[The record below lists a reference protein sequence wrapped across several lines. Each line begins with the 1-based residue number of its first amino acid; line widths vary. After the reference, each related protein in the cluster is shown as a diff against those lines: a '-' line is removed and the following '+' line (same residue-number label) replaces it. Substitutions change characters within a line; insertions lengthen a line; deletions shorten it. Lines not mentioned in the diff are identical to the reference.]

1 MNEITPAAPWSA
13 VLQTVSEARVSFQS
27 TLSPEE
33 WATLPPEPA
42 HRDLAT
48 LPQTALSPAHI
59 EQAETDF
66 ELLAAA
72 DALETLAQQ
81 IELVIAQRMEEAYG
95 EALHI
100 YYVTEELSRDP
111 AHAAALLPH
120 VEAMRAAHEEQ
131 YGYPIPVRQEQ

>member
-13 VLQTVSEARVSFQS
+13 VLQTVTEARASFQS

-33 WATLPPEPA
+33 WAALPPEPA
-42 HRDLAT
+42 HRDPAS
-48 LPQTALSPAHI
+48 LPQTALSAAHI
-59 EQAETDF
+59 EQAELEF

-72 DALETLAQQ
+72 GALEHLAQQ
-81 IELVIAQRMEEAYG
+81 IELVIAQRMEQAYAQ
-95 EALHI
+95 ALHV

-111 AHAAALLPH
+111 AHPELLPH

-131 YGYPIPVRQEQ
+131 YGYPIPFRKEQ

>member
-13 VLQTVSEARVSFQS
+13 VLQTVTEARASFQS

-42 HRDLAT
+42 NRDLAT
-48 LPQTALSPAHI
+48 LPQTALSPDHI
-59 EQAETDF
+59 EQAELEF

-72 DALETLAQQ
+72 EALEHLAQQ
-81 IELVIAQRMEEAYG
+81 IELVIAQRMEEAYAQ
-95 EALHI
+95 ALHV

-111 AHAAALLPH
+111 AHTELLPH
-120 VEAMRAAHEEQ
+120 VDAMRAAHEEQ
-131 YGYPIPVRQEQ
+131 YGYPIPPRQGQ